1 MTHPH
6 ACLLFVAFG
15 GGTVLLGWW
24 GARCAELRFA
34 AQCPE
39 CLLP

>member
-6 ACLLFVAFG
+6 ACLLFVSLLL
-15 GGTVLLGWW
+15 GTVLLGWYGW
-24 GARCAELRFA
+24 RCAGRRFA

-39 CLLP
+39 CLWP

>member
-6 ACLLFVAFG
+6 ACLLFVALVA
-15 GGTVLLGWW
+15 GTVLLGWW
-24 GARCAELRFA
+24 SLRCAGLRFA

-39 CLLP
+39 CLWP

>member
-6 ACLLFVAFG
+6 ACLLFVAFVAG
-15 GGTVLLGWW
+15 AVLLGWDGW
-24 GARCAELRFA
+24 RCAGRRFD

-39 CLLP
+39 CLWP

>member
-6 ACLLFVAFG
+6 ACLLFVCLLL
-15 GGTVLLGWW
+15 GTVLLGWW
-24 GARCAELRFA
+24 SLRCAGRRFA

-39 CLLP
+39 CLP

>member
-6 ACLLFVAFG
+6 ACLLFVAFVA
-15 GGTVLLGWW
+15 GTVLLGWW
-24 GARCAELRFA
+24 SLRCAGRRFA

-39 CLLP
+39 CLWP